1 MLGWVGDIERETL
14 ENTTFRT
21 VAFTGEHTQ
30 LTVMSIEPED
40 DIGREVHPDHDQ
52 FLRI

>member
-21 VAFTGEHTQ
+21 VAFTGTHTQ
-30 LTVMSIEPED
+30 LTVMSIGPEMTSD
-40 DIGREVHPDHDQ
+40 VRFIPTT
-52 FLRI
+52 ISS